1 MLHKCG
7 IIDLTR
13 SWTGMPP
20 VFVRLDDEVVAAVV
34 VEWTGE
40 TFARAI
46 ALVVGAVVARVVGAD
61 DVAGVVVTV
70 VAGGRDEACAPTL
83 QLGILAFRMLETTSC
98 SPLPNEMAGRDL
110 CTPDLGNHIRWSLA
124 PLDWFSACQ
133 EASNLPEQFQLR
145 SSPCRR

>member
-1 MLHKCG
+1 
-7 IIDLTR
+7 
-13 SWTGMPP
+13 MPP

-70 VAGGRDEACAPTL
+70 VAGGRDEAFA
-83 QLGILAFRMLETTSC
+83 E
-98 SPLPNEMAGRDL
+98 
-110 CTPDLGNHIRWSLA
+110 
-124 PLDWFSACQ
+124 
-133 EASNLPEQFQLR
+133 
-145 SSPCRR
+145 